1 MPPSRNLMQ
10 RSILAALV
18 PGTDLYHVFASPFHD
33 GESFHLRGSTFATRL
48 ERWYREYRMVG
59 TFTSIYGREGSLPIR
74 AICTTYR
81 ARPSRAHWGKNNRS
95 VADVAES
102 FFGGVPA
109 IGSGP

>member
-1 MPPSRNLMQ
+1 MQ
-10 RSILAALV
+10 SAKLATLV

-33 GESFHLRGSTFATRL
+33 RESFHSRDIFATRL

-74 AICTTYR
+74 AICTTHR
-81 ARPSRAHWGKNNRS
+81 ARPSRAHWGKSNRS
-95 VADVAES
+95 AADLAES

-109 IGSGP
+109 IGTSP